1 MFSLETYDRVRRRM
15 DSASIFPTIDEKAP
29 AFRACVGVQGH
40 LCLAGE
46 SGLS

>member
-29 AFRACVGVQGH
+29 LLGLASESKAISVLQVKVG
-40 LCLAGE
+40 
-46 SGLS
+46 